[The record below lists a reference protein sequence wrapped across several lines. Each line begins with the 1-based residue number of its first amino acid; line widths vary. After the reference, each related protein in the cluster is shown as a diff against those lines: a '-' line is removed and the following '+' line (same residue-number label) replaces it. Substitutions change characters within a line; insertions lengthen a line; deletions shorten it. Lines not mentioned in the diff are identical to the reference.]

1 MFKQKKKKL
10 SDVTLETSTHR
21 KGNLL
26 YLKKNSNP
34 SLIEICSLIVF
45 QEGIPVA
52 RLGPTDDPIPSVEKE
67 IKKYF

>member
-1 MFKQKKKKL
+1 MQLVIFL
-10 SDVTLETSTHR
+10 
-21 KGNLL
+21 
-26 YLKKNSNP
+26 KNSKP